1 MTQMNLINNCLAT
14 FPSLSLSLSYSLS
27 LSVSLCIILMSFCQA
42 AVFMGHIKPGALCSN
57 RCTRSA

>member
-1 MTQMNLINNCLAT
+1 MTQMNLINNCLASSLPL
-14 FPSLSLSLSYSLS
+14 FPS